1 MAFSKIQEAIRDHM
15 NMKVNID
22 YIKVFSVGLDE
33 MCTDLKE
40 EL

>member
-22 YIKVFSVGLDE
+22 YIKIISVGMSELV
-33 MCTDLKE
+33 E
-40 EL
+40 EIT